1 MIDMK
6 YSEIIKKN
14 KKLENNTTQS
24 YKIAILSNIMVH
36 QSKEICEYTLRKDG
50 INASVVLGDY
60 DNIVQD
66 SQKFANVN
74 ASIIF
79 WEAYNLIDGLEYKI
93 ELLSDDEIKALLEK
107 TKFEIDI
114 VLQNLKNCSLV
125 VVNRFSSLIFNQYF
139 QDKNRLDIFVDE
151 LNRYLESKKDI
162 NLVDI
167 DKVLAFVSIQNAIDL
182 RYYYSSKTLYSIE
195 FYKRYFK
202 HIKPLFMSSNGKIK
216 KALIFDCDNTLWRGI
231 LGEDGF
237 SNLKI
242 YKDIQS
248 LAVSLSKKGVII
260 GLCSKNNPE
269 DVDEVLVNHPDM
281 ILKDEHIVI
290 KKVNWENKASNL
302 KAIAKELNIG
312 LDSLVFVDDS
322 DFEVNLIKDELPM
335 VEVLQVP
342 KKEYEYSMLLRD
354 ILNLFYNPKA
364 TKEDLEKVSMYKTQV
379 LRAKEEE
386 SITNIDDYLKGL
398 GLNITY
404 FIDDINGTDRV
415 SQMTQKTNQ
424 FNLTTKRYTKTDIEN
439 FINSENASV
448 VSISVGDK
456 FGDNGVVG
464 LAILEHKDNLAKI
477 DTLLMSCRVLGRNI
491 EYRFM
496 DIILDI
502 LNKKGISKIS
512 SSYIKTLKN
521 EQVADLYDRYGF
533 LVLEKTESFTSY
545 EMQVKDYK
553 NKDLDYIGVKNGK

>member
-1 MIDMK
+1 
-6 YSEIIKKN
+6 
-14 KKLENNTTQS
+14 
-24 YKIAILSNIMVH
+24 
-36 QSKEICEYTLRKDG
+36 
-50 INASVVLGDY
+50 
-60 DNIVQD
+60 
-66 SQKFANVN
+66 
-74 ASIIF
+74 
-79 WEAYNLIDGLEYKI
+79 
-93 ELLSDDEIKALLEK
+93 
-107 TKFEIDI
+107 
-114 VLQNLKNCSLV
+114 
-125 VVNRFSSLIFNQYF
+125 
-139 QDKNRLDIFVDE
+139 
-151 LNRYLESKKDI
+151 
-162 NLVDI
+162 
-167 DKVLAFVSIQNAIDL
+167 
-182 RYYYSSKTLYSIE
+182 
-195 FYKRYFK
+195 
-202 HIKPLFMSSNGKIK
+202 
-216 KALIFDCDNTLWRGI
+216 LWRGI

-404 FIDDINGTDRV
+404 FIDDINGADRV

-424 FNLTTKRYTKTDIEN
+424 FNLTTKRYTKIDIEN

-448 VSISVGDK
+448 ISISVSDK

-477 DTLLMSCRVLGRNI
+477 DTLLMSCRV
-491 EYRFM
+491 
-496 DIILDI
+496 
-502 LNKKGISKIS
+502 
-512 SSYIKTLKN
+512 
-521 EQVADLYDRYGF
+521 
-533 LVLEKTESFTSY
+533 
-545 EMQVKDYK
+545 
-553 NKDLDYIGVKNGK
+553 